1 MQRIAPLILTLIF
14 AVLLF
19 GAFGMQA
26 LAQDRLAAAD
36 AQAPQTVPPPP
47 GFASVNVAHFAPF
60 ADDPADTSVT
70 IAVNGVDVFTNVVY
84 SNIVT
89 GVNLPAG
96 VYTVEV
102 RPTGAVTVAISG
114 VFTLPSGVEASIL
127 AIGDGSAGAPL
138 KLEPILND
146 LTLPPVGKAKVLI
159 GHYAPFNANPLLTA
173 VDLCEDRVPTKVAGP
188 IIFGINS
195 GYLPLDAGIYDLS
208 IAVANT
214 NCAQTVY
221 DLPPLQFNPGESY
234 DAFAIGKNNAA
245 YPIQAV
251 SLSGLDYPATA
262 TIGHFAP
269 FANTVAETA
278 VDIRINGQLALTDVV
293 YGAYAADIVM
303 PSGAL
308 LVEILYPAGDVS
320 GTVVLSNT
328 FLFSQMGNYDLL
340 AIGGANGWPLALATT
355 PVSATAP
362 AGQALLTLGHL
373 APFAPLAAQTAVDI
387 CLQDGTPLYTD
398 VTYPTIVP
406 DIVLSPDIYDLV
418 IAKAGTSCQTVVLD
432 PPAFRLGAND
442 VKDAFVIGA
451 PLDLFI
457 PPTAASPMA
466 GAEFPLQLTT
476 TTGLRA
482 PYELAFPLIL
492 SAAVEAE

>member
-1 MQRIAPLILTLIF
+1 MQRIAPLILTLIL
-14 AVLLF
+14 AALLF
-19 GAFGMQA
+19 GAFGLQA
-26 LAQDRLAAAD
+26 LAQESLTVPD
-36 AQAPQTVPPPP
+36 AQTPGTVPPPP
-47 GFASVNVAHFAPF
+47 GFASVNIAHFAPF
-60 ADDPADTSVT
+60 ADDPAGTSVT
-70 IAVNGVDVFTNVVY
+70 VAVNGIDTFTNVVY

-102 RPTGAVTVAISG
+102 RPTGAVSVAISG
-114 VFTLPSGVEASIL
+114 VFTLPSGVEASLL

-138 KLEPILND
+138 KLEPIIND
-146 LTLPPVGKAKVLI
+146 LTAPPPGKAKVLI

-173 VDLCEDRVPTKVAGP
+173 VDLCEDSGPTKVAGP
-188 IIFGINS
+188 IIFGLNS
-195 GYLPLDAGIYDLS
+195 GYLPLDAGVYDLS

-221 DLPPLQFNPGESY
+221 DLPPLQFNPGKTY
-234 DAFAIGKNNAA
+234 DAFAIGKNNPA
-245 YPIQAV
+245 YPIQVV

-269 FANTVAETA
+269 FANTVAQTA
-278 VDIRINGQLALTDVV
+278 VDIRVNGQLALTGVV

-303 PSGAL
+303 PSGPL
-308 LVEILYPAGDVS
+308 LVEIIHPAGDVS
-320 GTVVLSNT
+320 GTVVLSDT
-328 FLFSQMGNYDLL
+328 FLFSQMGKYDLL
-340 AIGGANGWPLALATT
+340 AIGGANGWPLALAST

-362 AGQALLTLGHL
+362 ARQALLTLGHL
-373 APFAPLAAQTAVDI
+373 APFAPLGVQTAVDI
-387 CLQDGTPLYTD
+387 CLQNGTPLYTD
-398 VTYPTIVP
+398 VTYPTLVA
-406 DIVLSPDIYDLV
+406 DIVLSPGVYDLV

-432 PPAFRLGAND
+432 PPAFSLTATD
-442 VKDAFVIGA
+442 VRDAFVIGA

-457 PPTAASPMA
+457 PPTAASPAA

-482 PYELAFPLIL
+482 AYKLALPVIL
-492 SAAVEAE
+492 LEPVESD

>member
-1 MQRIAPLILTLIF
+1 MSSTRTSSP
-14 AVLLF
+14 
-19 GAFGMQA
+19 
-26 LAQDRLAAAD
+26 
-36 AQAPQTVPPPP
+36 
-47 GFASVNVAHFAPF
+47 AS
-60 ADDPADTSVT
+60 
-70 IAVNGVDVFTNVVY
+70 ICRC
-84 SNIVT
+84 
-89 GVNLPAG
+89 

-127 AIGDGSAGAPL
+127 AIGDGSACVPL

-173 VDLCEDRVPTKVAGP
+173 VDLCEDRVPTKGAGP

-234 DAFAIGKNNAA
+234 DVFAIGKNNAG
-245 YPIQAV
+245 V
-251 SLSGLDYPATA
+251 SDPGREPERAGLSRNGDDRD
-262 TIGHFAP
+262 FAP

-308 LVEILYPAGDVS
+308 VDNPLSRWRCERHGGAQQHLPVQPDGELRPAGDWRR
-320 GTVVLSNT
+320 
-328 FLFSQMGNYDLL
+328 QRL
-340 AIGGANGWPLALATT
+340 AAGIGHH
-355 PVSATAP
+355 
-362 AGQALLTLGHL
+362 AGQRHGPRRPGRHAWSSGALC
-373 APFAPLAAQTAVDI
+373 AAGRGDS
-387 CLQDGTPLYTD
+387 G
-398 VTYPTIVP
+398 
-406 DIVLSPDIYDLV
+406 
-418 IAKAGTSCQTVVLD
+418 
-432 PPAFRLGAND
+432 
-442 VKDAFVIGA
+442 
-451 PLDLFI
+451 
-457 PPTAASPMA
+457 
-466 GAEFPLQLTT
+466 
-476 TTGLRA
+476 
-482 PYELAFPLIL
+482 
-492 SAAVEAE
+492 